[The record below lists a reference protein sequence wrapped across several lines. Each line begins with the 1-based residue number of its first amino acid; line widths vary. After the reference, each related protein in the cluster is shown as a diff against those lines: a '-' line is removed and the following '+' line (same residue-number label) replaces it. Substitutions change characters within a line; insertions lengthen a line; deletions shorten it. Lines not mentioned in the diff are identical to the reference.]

1 MKKLRRKRMLL
12 QGVSAVCNMGGTWMV
27 VVTVCQIV
35 QSAERETV
43 GGFVVGMLAALAY
56 GLCALLLWSYGLDL
70 AAAARR
76 ITRKVARMQA
86 EEMYAAINPHGKR
99 HCESFSASE
108 KRGTQATAG
117 HGDCRLPQRGHK
129 AAKPTRRLHLC
140 MGTRRMQGKT
150 MHKP

>member
-35 QSAERETV
+35 QSAEREAV

-56 GLCALLLWSYGLDL
+56 GLCALLLWSCGLDL

-86 EEMYAAINPHGKR
+86 EEKY
-99 HCESFSASE
+99 E
-108 KRGTQATAG
+108 KREPAQ
-117 HGDCRLPQRGHK
+117 RMQRGRHGEN
-129 AAKPTRRLHLC
+129 AGLRDAGPEQKPRGNCDCAERKRR
-140 MGTRRMQGKT
+140 
-150 MHKP
+150 

>member
-86 EEMYAAINPHGKR
+86 EEKLYNLEGYNTVFKPGAKIAQLVILPIVTPALKLVDKFA
-99 HCESFSASE
+99 ETE
-108 KRGTQATAG
+108 RGDNGFGSTG
-117 HGDCRLPQRGHK
+117 R
-129 AAKPTRRLHLC
+129 
-140 MGTRRMQGKT
+140 
-150 MHKP
+150 

>member
-70 AAAARR
+70 AEAARR

-86 EEMYAAINPHGKR
+86 KEMYEAMHGMAPMKPEKMWKK
-99 HCESFSASE
+99 CGAECISPFSYCYKE
-108 KRGTQATAG
+108 
-117 HGDCRLPQRGHK
+117 LPENW
-129 AAKPTRRLHLC
+129 
-140 MGTRRMQGKT
+140 
-150 MHKP
+150 

>member
-1 MKKLRRKRMLL
+1 MEKLRRKRMLM

-43 GGFVVGMLAALAY
+43 GGFVIGMLATLAY

-76 ITRKVARMQA
+76 ITLEIAKMQVR
-86 EEMYAAINPHGKR
+86 EMYAAI
-99 HCESFSASE
+99 
-108 KRGTQATAG
+108 Q
-117 HGDCRLPQRGHK
+117 DM
-129 AAKPTRRLHLC
+129 KPGEVRKIEWKKC
-140 MGTRRMQGKT
+140 G
-150 MHKP
+150 

>member
-43 GGFVVGMLAALAY
+43 GGFVVGMPAALA
-56 GLCALLLWSYGLDL
+56 YGLDL

-86 EEMYAAINPHGKR
+86 EEMYAAMHGM
-99 HCESFSASE
+99 A
-108 KRGTQATAG
+108 
-117 HGDCRLPQRGHK
+117 PM
-129 AAKPTRRLHLC
+129 KPDKMWKKC
-140 MGTRRMQGKT
+140 G
-150 MHKP
+150 

>member
-1 MKKLRRKRMLL
+1 MLKKLRRKRMLL

-43 GGFVVGMLAALAY
+43 GGFVIGMLAALAY

-76 ITRKVARMQA
+76 ITLEIAKMQVR
-86 EEMYAAINPHGKR
+86 EMYAAI
-99 HCESFSASE
+99 
-108 KRGTQATAG
+108 Q
-117 HGDCRLPQRGHK
+117 DM
-129 AAKPTRRLHLC
+129 KPGEVRKIEWKKC
-140 MGTRRMQGKT
+140 G
-150 MHKP
+150 

>member
-56 GLCALLLWSYGLDL
+56 GLCALLLWSYGMDL

-76 ITRKVARMQA
+76 ITLEIAKMQVR
-86 EEMYAAINPHGKR
+86 EMYAAIQDMKPGEVRKI
-99 HCESFSASE
+99 EWE
-108 KRGTQATAG
+108 KCG
-117 HGDCRLPQRGHK
+117 
-129 AAKPTRRLHLC
+129 
-140 MGTRRMQGKT
+140 
-150 MHKP
+150 

>member
-56 GLCALLLWSYGLDL
+56 GLCALLLWSYGMDL

-76 ITRKVARMQA
+76 MTLEIAKMQVR
-86 EEMYAAINPHGKR
+86 EMYAAIQDMKPGEVRKI
-99 HCESFSASE
+99 EWE
-108 KRGTQATAG
+108 KCG
-117 HGDCRLPQRGHK
+117 
-129 AAKPTRRLHLC
+129 
-140 MGTRRMQGKT
+140 
-150 MHKP
+150 

>member
-1 MKKLRRKRMLL
+1 MKKLRKKRMFM

-76 ITRKVARMQA
+76 ITLEIAKMQVR
-86 EEMYAAINPHGKR
+86 EMYAAIQDMKPGEVRKI
-99 HCESFSASE
+99 EWE
-108 KRGTQATAG
+108 KCG
-117 HGDCRLPQRGHK
+117 
-129 AAKPTRRLHLC
+129 
-140 MGTRRMQGKT
+140 
-150 MHKP
+150 